1 MNNKEP
7 LVEKCTSDKICTL
20 LRDRCEEP
28 TYSGKGFVLSF
39 VVQRQRRTNVLYGVR
54 YKQDKA
60 DAGAMINYCPF
71 CGGSPGLHSMVK
83 KS

>member
-1 MNNKEP
+1 MNGKEP
-7 LVEKCTSDKICTL
+7 LVEKCTTEILCTW

-28 TYSGKGFVLSF
+28 NHAGKGFVITY
-39 VVQRQRRTNVLYGVR
+39 VIQRQNRTNVLYGVR
-54 YKQDKA
+54 YKQDRA
-60 DAGAMINYCPF
+60 DSGVMLNYCPF

>member
-28 TYSGKGFVLSF
+28 NYPGKGFVLCF

-54 YKQDKA
+54 YKQGKGDV
-60 DAGAMINYCPF
+60 GAMLNYCPF
-71 CGGSPGLHSMVK
+71 CGQTPGLYAKVK
-83 KS
+83 TA